1 MTIENIELKTNLDNS
16 QLLNTQLNEQIKDLR
31 NQLNNI
37 VLKGDAGIRVKNL
50 ENEIKKKEEEIINL
64 KNQIQNSTSSNL
76 IFNEQYKDQ
85 MSTLIDK
92 IKSLEEELN
101 LTKEENNKVK
111 SL

>member
-50 ENEIKKKEEEIINL
+50 ENEIKKKRRRN
-64 KNQIQNSTSSNL
+64 
-76 IFNEQYKDQ
+76 Y
-85 MSTLIDK
+85 
-92 IKSLEEELN
+92 
-101 LTKEENNKVK
+101 
-111 SL
+111 

>member
-16 QLLNTQLNEQIKDLR
+16 QLLNIQLNEQIKDLR

-64 KNQIQNSTSSNL
+64 KEQIQNSTSSNS
-76 IFNEQYKDQ
+76 FYNEQYKRSND
-85 MSTLIDK
+85 DF
-92 IKSLEEELN
+92 N
-101 LTKEENNKVK
+101 
-111 SL
+111 